1 MDASKCVMLLVF
13 LFLVG
18 SNLIVANGMLSPLE
32 ETLCSVYRSLLTMMP
47 IVVLL
52 MVILAGI
59 VYAGGQLLGA
69 ETRARANVWATAM
82 LTGALI
88 GLLIVVLGPSILQS
102 LAPELDWTRCVP

>member
-1 MDASKCVMLLVF
+1 MDVRKYVMFTTF
-13 LFLVG
+13 LMLAV
-18 SNLIVANGMLSPLE
+18 SNLIVANGVLSPLE
-32 ETLCSVYRSLLTMMP
+32 ETLCSLYRSLLTLMP

-52 MVILAGI
+52 MIILAGI

-88 GLLIVVLGPSILQS
+88 GLLIVVLAPSILQS